1 MRCECSAASCPMK
14 NVSRW
19 REPTATTTTTTDQ
32 RHRGCI
38 HGLIVTSYRPN
49 KIIDDIS
56 TVWLSIQRMVAVH
69 QGHLLQPQRPL
80 KTPASLLAARLELQ
94 LLSMPG
100 GCRQLD
106 TVVDQEVSRLLCR
119 SPSLQFPG
127 SAGRRR
133 TKRRT
138 VDSGTKEI
146 ASISHQP
153 LSTRWI
159 EQRNK
164 TSPCRLPRHHEDLKR
179 PCLDFNKM
187 QASQSFSPVRTLNA
201 AKTA

>member
-1 MRCECSAASCPMK
+1 MK

-19 REPTATTTTTTDQ
+19 WEPTATTTTTTDQ
-32 RHRGCI
+32 RRRGCI
-38 HGLIVTSYRPN
+38 HGLLVAGCRQN
-49 KIIDDIS
+49 KVIDDTS

-100 GCRQLD
+100 GCRHLD
-106 TVVDQEVSRLLCR
+106 TIVDQEVSRLLCR
-119 SPSLQFPG
+119 PPSRQFPG

-138 VDSGTKEI
+138 ADSGTKEI
-146 ASISHQP
+146 ASISDQALP
-153 LSTRWI
+153 TRWV
-159 EQRNK
+159 EQGSK
-164 TSPCRLPRHHEDLKR
+164 TSLCQLRRHHEDFKR
-179 PCLDFNKM
+179 PCLDLNKM
-187 QASQSFSPVRTLNA
+187 QASQSFTPVIGYCKRG
-201 AKTA
+201 